1 MMTRIPK
8 KMAAIHVD
16 GTGEESRIK
25 LGESKTPKPQK
36 NEVLMEVAAAG
47 VNQADILQRKGNY
60 PPPKGA
66 SPIMG
71 LEVSGTVV
79 AVGKGV
85 EESVI
90 GKKMC
95 ALVPGGG
102 NAEYCTVHLSN
113 TLPIPS
119 PLSLVEGAAL
129 PEAFF
134 TVWTNVFERG
144 GLKNGESILIHGGA
158 SGIGTTAVMLAHQ
171 FGHTVF
177 TTVGSDSKCEA
188 IKKLGGDHVINYK
201 TDDFVEVVEQ
211 ETGGRGVDV
220 ILDFIGGDY
229 LPRNIACLDQ
239 DGRLVNIAYM
249 KGSTVE
255 LDFLPVMLK
264 RLILTGSTLRARPVK
279 EKARIAE
286 TLKEKVWPLLEKGKI
301 SPVID
306 SVYKLSKAADAHQ
319 RMEQSEHIG
328 KILLEV

>member
-1 MMTRIPK
+1 MTRIPE
-8 KMAAIHVD
+8 KMAAIHID
-16 GTGEESRIK
+16 GTGEGSCLELR
-25 LGESKTPKPQK
+25 ESKTPRLKK
-36 NEVLMEVAAAG
+36 GEVLMKVAAAG
-47 VNQADILQRKGNY
+47 VNRADILQRKGNY

-71 LEVSGTVV
+71 LELSGAVI
-79 AVGKGV
+79 AVGEGV

-90 GKKMC
+90 GKEMC

-102 NAEYCTVHLSN
+102 YAEYCTVHLSN

-119 PLSLVEGAAL
+119 TLSLVEGASL

-144 GLKNGESILIHGGA
+144 NLKNGESILIHGGA

-177 TTVGSDSKCEA
+177 TTAGSDRKCEA
-188 IKKLGGDHVINYK
+188 VRKLGGDHVINYQ
-201 TDDFVEVVEQ
+201 TDDFLEVVAR

-229 LPRNIACLDQ
+229 LPRNIACLAR

-249 KGSTVE
+249 KGSTVKV
-255 LDFLPVMLK
+255 DFLPVMLK
-264 RLILTGSTLRARPVK
+264 CLTLTGSTLRARPVK
-279 EKARIAE
+279 EKARIADA
-286 TLKEKVWPLLEKGKI
+286 LKEMVWPLLEKGEI
-301 SPVID
+301 FPVID
-306 SVYKLSKAADAHQ
+306 SVYKLSEAADAHR
-319 RMEQSEHIG
+319 RMEQSKHIG